1 MASVSRCVEVHCLH
15 GSLLICAIQ
24 CRYTQ
29 NNSFSLLNCY
39 VKITRAG
46 ADARAIYSNVLK
58 VCVLLLLQSSILST
72 LIGQSEL
79 LRIF

>member
-39 VKITRAG
+39 VEITRAG
-46 ADARAIYSNVLK
+46 ADARAIHSNVLK